1 MRSQSHHGPAPEALV
16 LALHQLVRG
25 PLDAALIPH
34 TEALCRHYLG
44 GGAQDGRWPFRIVR
58 GKERFPASVALLS
71 PERGTWTNETTG
83 RQGGL
88 LDLIRLAGKHETLSA
103 TMMAARD
110 FLEAEHQR
118 EAEAQRQLA
127 ASLARHAEA
136 FCQRYLPH
144 GVKQDNQWR
153 VPHVVVDKAPYSMTV
168 ELLSPEQGA
177 WRLEATSGQGA
188 LRDIVQSAR
197 EGIRTA
203 RALIKGETLER
214 PMYVH
219 LLGPG
224 KAMWQDRM
232 AGNPGDLFDLIC
244 HAAGY
249 GDKAKGMAEA
259 RDFLEGEREARRQ
272 LAAALAPHAEALCRR
287 FLPESV
293 TAHDLPDV
301 LTVHGEQA
309 SPMSIHLSGP
319 ERGTWKDEATGRQG
333 DLLDLIRIEGKHHD
347 DLAAAMAAGRA
358 FLETERE
365 ARRQLAGALSLY
377 AGAFC
382 RRFLLKSV
390 RTVHLP
396 GALTVRGQ
404 KGSLT
409 IRLSGPERG
418 TWTNETTGRQG
429 DLLDLIR
436 IKGKHENDLAAA
448 MAAGRAFLETER
460 EARRQL
466 NAQLAPHTEALC
478 ESYLPDGVKQQDGQ
492 WRTEDLTVRLSG
504 PLQGTWRN
512 DITGRQ
518 GDLLD
523 IIRIEGKHDD
533 DMTGTM
539 AAARAFLHGEAQA
552 ALRHDWKAHD
562 ARALEAGNPLYHTPE
577 YHQLIGRTED
587 LVQAYA
593 TLRDPHAFFKPQHLE
608 QRIAAHQA
616 HLEQRIAAHQ
626 AHLEASAPL
635 RRHAGAVRAHEQ
647 HRSEQ
652 LGLGG
657 AHPVFSDQ
665 YPQWRREAEALIAK
679 GQRLLDTPDPARL
692 AETAWLSKVGKATT
706 NLEQTVRGDK
716 HFRQSRQA
724 LNARLEPHAEALCQ
738 RYLPDG
744 VKRDGQW
751 RVSTVRDGEEHAL
764 TVQLS
769 GAGKGTWEDKAADR
783 RGDLLDLIGRT
794 AADGDI
800 IQAMDAARAFLEAQL
815 RQQHKMA
822 QDLEQ
827 KQTKHKSR
835 GHGMSL

>member
-1 MRSQSHHGPAPEALV
+1 MNPAGAERVVLCTSIEDALTVVRILPPERQAAVAVAAILTPERAGSIELPANAREVILIPDDLTGETAWAALKRRCEEKDTAFSVSRWLPDGYSVYDVLLLDGPEALTQTLGAALSSPLLHKTCERLHHDWHRHIETAQASGVPLTQAPGYEALTARLQSMTDALSGHHGPAPEALA

-34 TEALCRHYLG
+34 TEALCQRYLG
-44 GGAQDGRWPFRIVR
+44 GTARDGQWPFRIVR

-118 EAEAQRQLA
+118 EAEAQRRLTA
-127 ASLARHAEA
+127 ALARHAEA
-136 FCQRYLPH
+136 FCRRYLPH
-144 GVKQDNQWR
+144 GAKQDNQWR
-153 VPHVVVDKAPYSMTV
+153 VPHVAVDKAPYSMTV

-203 RALIKGETLER
+203 RALIKGETLKR
-214 PMYVH
+214 PMHVH

-232 AGNPGDLFDLIC
+232 AGKPGDLFDLIC

-249 GDKAKGMAEA
+249 GDKAKGMAA
-259 RDFLEGEREARRQ
+259 GSDFLEGEREARRQ

-301 LTVHGEQA
+301 LTVRGQKEFLT
-309 SPMSIHLSGP
+309 IRLSGP
-319 ERGTWKDEATGRQG
+319 ERGTWKDEVTGRQG

-347 DLAAAMAAGRA
+347 DLAAAMAAGSA

-429 DLLDLIR
+429 DLLDFIR

-448 MAAGRAFLETER
+448 MAAGSAFLEAEH

-512 DITGRQ
+512 DMTGRQ

-539 AAARAFLHGEAQA
+539 AAAHTFLHGEAQA

-562 ARALEAGNPLYHTPE
+562 VRALEAGNPLYHTPE
-577 YHQLIGRTED
+577 YHQLIGRTQD

-593 TLRDPHAFFKPQHLE
+593 TLQDPHAFFKPQHLE

-616 HLEQRIAAHQ
+616 HLRRQARRSGAMPPPSAPTSSIAANNSG
-626 AHLEASAPL
+626 SAAPTPSSATNTPSGGVRP
-635 RRHAGAVRAHEQ
+635 RR
-647 HRSEQ
+647 
-652 LGLGG
+652 
-657 AHPVFSDQ
+657 
-665 YPQWRREAEALIAK
+665 
-679 GQRLLDTPDPARL
+679 
-692 AETAWLSKVGKATT
+692 
-706 NLEQTVRGDK
+706 
-716 HFRQSRQA
+716 
-724 LNARLEPHAEALCQ
+724 
-738 RYLPDG
+738 
-744 VKRDGQW
+744 
-751 RVSTVRDGEEHAL
+751 
-764 TVQLS
+764 
-769 GAGKGTWEDKAADR
+769 
-783 RGDLLDLIGRT
+783 
-794 AADGDI
+794 
-800 IQAMDAARAFLEAQL
+800 
-815 RQQHKMA
+815 
-822 QDLEQ
+822 
-827 KQTKHKSR
+827 
-835 GHGMSL
+835 